1 MFCFRSNIHTP
12 SRFPRTSTLDM
23 HQQCSEVQSLEAATL
38 KGKPWRARKE
48 FDVLVWNIPSSGS
61 RRLTMYFQQTHV
73 SLTVSPK
80 RGRQRSTFR
89 RVDSKLLLLVC
100 PAKRNLEW
108 TSLDW
113 KVTRPVQGQVDA
125 PQGWTFTDAACLSR
139 DYSRHLLPW
148 CVGDVDKRE

>member
-23 HQQCSEVQSLEAATL
+23 HQQCSVVQSLEAATL

-61 RRLTMYFQQTHV
+61 RRLTLYFQQTHV

-80 RGRQRSTFR
+80 KGDNVPPFVVSTVSYFFLFVLQNGILNEPVWTEKLHDQFRGKLTPLRAEPSQTPHVCHVTTLATF
-89 RVDSKLLLLVC
+89 
-100 PAKRNLEW
+100 
-108 TSLDW
+108 SLG
-113 KVTRPVQGQVDA
+113 V
-125 PQGWTFTDAACLSR
+125 
-139 DYSRHLLPW
+139 
-148 CVGDVDKRE
+148 